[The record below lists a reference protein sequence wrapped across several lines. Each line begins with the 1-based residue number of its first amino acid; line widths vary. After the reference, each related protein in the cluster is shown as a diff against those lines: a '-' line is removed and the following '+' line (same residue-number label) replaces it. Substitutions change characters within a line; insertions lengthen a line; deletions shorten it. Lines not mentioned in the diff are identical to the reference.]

1 MCKHRERPDVNKN
14 SFIQKY
20 IMKSCYKADTI
31 WSSGNRIVRKNERK
45 TQTQTCIA
53 VNNVLERQELLG

>member
-20 IMKSCYKADTI
+20 IMNSCYKADTI

-45 TQTQTCIA
+45 TRTQTCIA